1 MKFKI
6 YWKLVQHGT
15 SEIEADNEEEA
26 RSTAMD
32 EKFNLIAQEPGG
44 LNDDDDWNIEDIEE
58 V

>member
-15 SEIEADNEEEA
+15 SEIEADTEEEA
-26 RSTAMD
+26 RSIANID
-32 EKFNLIAQEPGG
+32 LITQEP
-44 LNDDDDWNIEDIEE
+44 DDDDWNIEDIEE